1 MKRQQTFIVPFSNP
15 ITNKMKEKLQTYLC
29 KLCNK
34 EVHEKKVY
42 LDGHCAKCKLLKLKM
57 SYTENINKFEAHQQ
71 IKKLRKKE
79 WEDTDADDFSDNI
92 SGSED
97 DKDPDFVASSV
108 SPKVKRTLML
118 NKPKLSSHKRPVPF
132 PKDVKK
138 MPLVKQKW
146 KGKSRKPLKGV
157 RGRAER
163 YRSREICI

>member
-1 MKRQQTFIVPFSNP
+1 
-15 ITNKMKEKLQTYLC
+15 MKEKLETYVC

-34 EVHEKKVY
+34 EVHDKKVY
-42 LDGHCAKCKLLKLKM
+42 LDGHYAKCKLLRLKI
-57 SYTENINKFEAHQQ
+57 SYTASKIVDIDKFEAHQQ
-71 IKKLRKKE
+71 IKNWEKKNGKTLMRMIFRIIFLE
-79 WEDTDADDFSDNI
+79 ID
-92 SGSED
+92 D

-163 YRSREICI
+163 YRSREICIWGIWKHK